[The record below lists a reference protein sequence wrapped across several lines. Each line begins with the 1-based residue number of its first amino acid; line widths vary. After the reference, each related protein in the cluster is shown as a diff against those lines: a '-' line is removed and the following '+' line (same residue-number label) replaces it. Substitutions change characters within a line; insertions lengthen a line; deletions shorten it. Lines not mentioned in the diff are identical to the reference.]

1 MSHRARVAAVY
12 LLGFFVDLINMFIA
26 NVAYPGIARQF
37 DAPVSALAW
46 VSTGYILGLTLVIPL
61 SRWLAGRFGAR
72 RIFILSL
79 TIFMLASVGAASA
92 GNLTTLI
99 AWRIVQGLGGGLLI
113 PLGQTLT
120 YALYRSHERARLS
133 AVIMLVGLMAPALS
147 PAIGGIIVDSFSWRW
162 VFIAS
167 LPLALLA
174 WVLALCWLPQTAREP
189 AEQFDVKGF
198 ALLNGG
204 LTLVLW
210 GLTSLGE
217 NSEWLSGSAF
227 LLAGAGLMAMFV
239 GVSRKQPEPLLDLT
253 LMKDPLLR
261 TGMLVYQWVPGV
273 FTGVS
278 LIAMLYLQNE
288 HHFSAAQSGGLML
301 PWSLASFAAISFTGK
316 MFNRIGPRALFIPG
330 CLIQGAGIGLLA
342 LLSGF
347 PAQPWL
353 AIAAF
358 TLMGAG
364 SSLCSSTAQSGAF
377 LHIQTEK
384 LADASAV
391 WNINRQLSFCL
402 GVTLVSVMLN
412 ILQIYLPQSAFRL
425 AFIFAAASVI
435 VPVMLCLRLPGREIV
450 QELHQQELQK
460 ERR

>member
-61 SRWLAGRFGAR
+61 SRALTARFGAR
-72 RIFILSL
+72 RVFILSL
-79 TIFMLASVGAASA
+79 TIFMVASFGAAGA
-92 GNLTTLI
+92 THLTTLTG
-99 AWRIVQGLGGGLLI
+99 WRIVQGLGGGLLI

-120 YALYRSHERARLS
+120 YALYPSHERARLS
-133 AVIMLVGLMAPALS
+133 AVIMLVGLLAPALS

-174 WVLALCWLPQTAREP
+174 WVLALLWLPEAPYEP
-189 AEQFDVKGF
+189 AERFDLKGF
-198 ALLNGG
+198 LLLNGG
-204 LTLVLW
+204 LMLVLW

-217 NSEWLSGSAF
+217 SSEWLSGSAL
-227 LLAGAGLMAMFV
+227 LLAGTGLMAMFIR
-239 GVSRKQPEPLLDLT
+239 VSRKQTEPLLDLT
-253 LMKDPLLR
+253 LIKDPLLR
-261 TGMLVYQWVPGV
+261 TGMLVYQCIPGV

-288 HHFSAAQSGGLML
+288 HHFSAAQSGSLML

-316 MFNRIGPRALFIPG
+316 MFNRLGPRALFIPG

-342 LLSGF
+342 LLSVF
-347 PAQPWL
+347 PAAPWL

-384 LADASAV
+384 LADASAL

-425 AFIFAAASVI
+425 AFILAAVSVI
-435 VPVMLCLRLPGREIV
+435 VPVLLCLRLPGREIM
-450 QELHQQELQK
+450 QELNQQELQK
-460 ERR
+460 ESR

>member
-61 SRWLAGRFGAR
+61 SRWLAARFGAR

-167 LPLALLA
+167 LPLALLG
-174 WVLALCWLPQTAREP
+174 WVLALCWLPQTPREL
-189 AEQFDVKGF
+189 AGRFDLKGF

-261 TGMLVYQWVPGV
+261 TGMLVYQCIPGV

-330 CLIQGAGIGLLA
+330 CLIQGGGIGLLA
-342 LLSGF
+342 LLSVF
-347 PAQPWL
+347 PAAPWL

-384 LADASAV
+384 LADASAL

-435 VPVMLCLRLPGREIV
+435 VPVLLCLRLPGREIV
-450 QELHQQELQK
+450 QELHQPDH
-460 ERR
+460 

>member
-61 SRWLAGRFGAR
+61 SRALTARFGAR
-72 RIFILSL
+72 RVFILSL
-79 TIFMLASVGAASA
+79 TIFMVASFGAAGA
-92 GNLTTLI
+92 THLTTLTG
-99 AWRIVQGLGGGLLI
+99 WRIVQGLGGGLLI

-120 YALYRSHERARLS
+120 YALYPSHERARLS
-133 AVIMLVGLMAPALS
+133 AVIMLVGLLAPALS

-174 WVLALCWLPQTAREP
+174 WVLALLWLPEAPYEP
-189 AEQFDVKGF
+189 AERFDLNGF
-198 ALLNGG
+198 LLLNGG
-204 LTLVLW
+204 LMLVLW

-217 NSEWLSGSAF
+217 SSEWLSGSAL
-227 LLAGAGLMAMFV
+227 LLAGAGLMAMFIR
-239 GVSRKQPEPLLDLT
+239 VSRKQTEPLLDLT
-253 LMKDPLLR
+253 LIKDPLLR
-261 TGMLVYQWVPGV
+261 TGMLVYQCIPGV

-288 HHFSAAQSGGLML
+288 HHFSAAQSGSLML

-316 MFNRIGPRALFIPG
+316 MFNRLGPRALFIPG

-342 LLSGF
+342 LLSVF
-347 PAQPWL
+347 PAAPWL

-384 LADASAV
+384 LADASAL

-425 AFIFAAASVI
+425 AFILAAVSVI
-435 VPVMLCLRLPGREIV
+435 VPVLLCLRLPGREIV
-450 QELHQQELQK
+450 QELNQQELQK
-460 ERR
+460 ESR

>member
-61 SRWLAGRFGAR
+61 SRWLAARFGAR

-99 AWRIVQGLGGGLLI
+99 SWRVLQGLGGGLLI

-133 AVIMLVGLMAPALS
+133 AVIMLVGLLAPALS

-174 WVLALCWLPQTAREP
+174 WVLALRWLPQTAREP
-189 AEQFDVKGF
+189 AERFDVKGF
-198 ALLNGG
+198 ALLNSG

-288 HHFSAAQSGGLML
+288 HHFSATQSGGLML

-316 MFNRIGPRALFIPG
+316 MFNRIGPRSLFIPG
-330 CLIQGAGIGLLA
+330 CLIQGTGIGLLA
-342 LLSGF
+342 LLSEF

-384 LADASAV
+384 LADASAL

-435 VPVMLCLRLPGREIV
+435 VPVILCLRLPGREIV
-450 QELHQQELQK
+450 QELHQQEAQK